1 MLLRLRPTLMPSA
14 PRILSIEGELDMNN
28 VPLLREHLASVVA
41 QKIPEVLL
49 DLTGLSYVDSSGLA
63 LFIESLQR
71 IQAYGGKLRL
81 FGLRESV
88 RQIFEISRLDQVFQL
103 FPDKD
108 AALQAA

>member
-1 MLLRLRPTLMPSA
+1 MPPS

-28 VPLLREHLASVVA
+28 VPLVREQLAAVVA
-41 QKIPEVLL
+41 QQVPQVLL
-49 DLTGLSYVDSSGLA
+49 DLSGLSYIDSSGLA
-63 LFIESLQR
+63 LFIENLQR